1 MVAGRM
7 KKLLLVVVVLLVVI
21 AGGLAVVDT
30 TFDQTKVKRHTIA
43 AGPVRE
49 IVVTSAAGD
58 IDLAPAGARVE
69 VRETQ
74 HYVLT
79 KPKLD
84 LAVAGGVLTV
94 ESHCGAKVLACYADL
109 RVTVPAGVAVT
120 AEADSGDVD
129 ATAIGAR
136 NARLRS
142 DSGDVRLQLV
152 GRQQLAWAH
161 TDSGDV
167 DVVAADALDVDAQSS
182 SGDITVN
189 AGGRPRRIVARS
201 DSGDV
206 TLTVPPGEYA
216 VDAKTD
222 SGHVKVDGITLN
234 DRAPSS
240 IEARTDSGDVTVRA
254 G

>member
-1 MVAGRM
+1 MVAVGM
-7 KKLLLVVVVLLVVI
+7 KKLLLAVVVLVVVL
-21 AGGLAVVDT
+21 AGGLAIANT
-30 TFDQTKVKRHTIA
+30 AFDRTAVRRHTFA
-43 AGPVRE
+43 AGAVRE

-58 IDLAPAGARVE
+58 IDLAPAAARLE

-79 KPKLD
+79 KPKLEQA
-84 LAVAGGVLTV
+84 LAGGVLTL
-94 ESHCGAKVLACYADL
+94 ESDCGAKVLTCYDDL
-109 RVTVPAGVAVT
+109 RVTVPAGVAVSADT
-120 AEADSGDVD
+120 DSGDVG
-129 ATAIGAR
+129 ATAIPAR

-142 DSGDVRLQLV
+142 DSGDVRLQLA

-167 DVVAADALDVDAQSS
+167 DVVAAAADAVDAQSS
-182 SGDITVN
+182 SGDVTVD
-189 AGGRPRRIVARS
+189 AGGRPRRVVARS
-201 DSGDV
+201 DSGDL

-216 VDAKTD
+216 VDATTD